1 VRAVVHPTLGKA
13 RTHVVTVD
21 GTYKGDLYVR
31 RRRVMTHPF
40 MAVGTEPVMWVA
52 ECAFYHRGASVSGR
66 KYTADTQ
73 AEALDAAAAG
83 AVEFVTEINH
93 YREGPPQ

>member
-1 VRAVVHPTLGKA
+1 MRLLP
-13 RTHVVTVD
+13 
-21 GTYKGDLYVR
+21 
-31 RRRVMTHPF
+31 P
-40 MAVGTEPVMWVA
+40 
-52 ECAFYHRGASVSGR
+52 GASVSGR

-83 AVEFVTEINH
+83 AVEFVTEIDH